1 MHGKVRPAILAVAL
15 IGTSSVPAS
24 GLQTGPLE
32 PPVILNEREEIRLA
46 LSAAPPHVHRNA
58 TVLVLGREGYR
69 LVREGTNGFTCLV
82 ERAEDPAVRAPQ
94 CLDAV
99 ATEYVLPVKL
109 EEARLR
115 VSGATA
121 ATIESRIAAG
131 FADGRF
137 RAPPRPAFNY
147 MMSAGQYLGADA
159 GQWNPHVM
167 VYTPYL
173 TNRELGGD
181 PRRPEFPFVAFD
193 EGRPLALTV
202 IVTTAFVD
210 PATVDPGR

>member
-1 MHGKVRPAILAVAL
+1 MYRETRPAILAVVV
-15 IGTSSVPAS
+15 IGTLAAPAS
-24 GLQTGPLE
+24 GLQTGPGE
-32 PPVILNEREEIRLA
+32 TPAIMNEREEIRLA
-46 LSAAPPHVHRNA
+46 LSAAPPHVHANA
-58 TVLVLGREGYR
+58 TVLVLGRDGFR
-69 LVREGTNGFTCLV
+69 VAREGANGFTCLV
-82 ERAEDPAVRAPQ
+82 ERAADPAVRAPQ

-115 VSGATA
+115 ISGASEE
-121 ATIESRIAAG
+121 TIDSRIAGG

-181 PRRPEFPFVAFD
+181 PRKPEFPYVAFD
-193 EGRPLALTV
+193 EGEPLALTV
-202 IVTTAFVD
+202 IVTTTFVD